1 MEVFFGLAFDDTP
14 LTETPANKGGYLVL
28 GPVGMLYYL
37 ESQLGLIGL
46 PQNND
51 YLRIEQYRQAI
62 LLHLEQNPTAF
73 YKASFHSDQFATAAA
88 LLAKRDELV
97 LAGWNFQLINTPRLD
112 CIVAFEKILE
122 DASFSLASGFADRF
136 ALILKYIKQ
145 RHLQLQKIVVHEPP
159 HLLPQHYK
167 NLFKLLSQK
176 GISISYLPQPKPSG
190 HSDLAVFQQ
199 VLNGNMSNKEAPPL
213 KGDGSLLILRANRA
227 SGLATYFA
235 QLLRQNSDYTP
246 SCLIPEKSNLLDH
259 AITMEGLP
267 SLGMLSASLARPTL
281 QVLKLVTVFL
291 WEPIDPFK
299 IMEFVSLAVKPLEE
313 ELANQ
318 IANQM
323 AQNPGLNGEGW
334 HAMKG
339 RYFSELKD
347 RVQRDK
353 SLDYNEIEA
362 QYKRWFERRRYHVSS
377 AVPKSEVIEIFRYLA
392 QWAYNCFE
400 QEGSK
405 NNSLLIL
412 SEQAR
417 RVKELLEELPELQLT
432 PLELERVVRTIYEPA
447 PIQLR
452 DCQLGHLPYALSP
465 GAVATPLGDLV
476 WWNFVQSEPQHFFSR
491 WYEKERQLLE
501 MQNIYLDKPADEN
514 TRQIWHRKR
523 PILNCKN
530 SLLLIVPHTIA
541 GQEAV
546 AHPLM
551 GDLHATFGQLEAI
564 TLSIDQTTTTC
575 NAFEQKFNL
584 PTKTLLQR
592 RHLDSPKAFLNIKNT
607 QQLGIREKETFSSLN
622 DLFYYPYQWVFK
634 HVIKLRKSSILSVVK
649 DNTLM
654 GNLAHRMFEKLL
666 EQQDFHQW
674 GQQEIEAFIEKEKNT
689 LFKKEGAVMLMYGK
703 EPERINFVQ
712 KLKFAAWSL
721 ARHIN
726 DNGWTVV
733 GTEID
738 LDAPFKNIH
747 IHGRADLVLKRGQE
761 KAIIDLKWRGNRFRE
776 QLIRNEEDLQLVL
789 YAKMI
794 DNSHDWA
801 QAAYFIMEKGL
812 MIARNQQAFSDV
824 NPIHP
829 DADLIEV
836 NQRIFNKMETT
847 YQWRINQLQQGNI
860 EIRCRDTEASL
871 EEYYS
876 EDNLFEL
883 LEMKSGDA
891 PFDDYQ
897 TLINRLK

>member
-1 MEVFFGLAFDDTP
+1 MEVFFGLAFDDAP
-14 LTETPANKGGYLVL
+14 LAGHPANRGGYQAL

-51 YLRIEQYRQAI
+51 YLRIEQYRQA
-62 LLHLEQNPTAF
+62 LRLHLEQSPNAF
-73 YKASFHSDQFATAAA
+73 YKDSFYADQFATAAE
-88 LLAKRDELV
+88 LLARRDELI
-97 LAGWNFQLINTPRLD
+97 LAGWDFQPINSPRLD
-112 CIVAFEKILE
+112 CIADLE
-122 DASFSLASGFADRF
+122 NIIQGAAFSLAAGFADRF
-136 ALILKYIKQ
+136 MLVLKYARR
-145 RHLQLQKIVVHEPP
+145 RHLQLRKVVIHEPE
-159 HLLPQHYK
+159 HLLPPHYK
-167 NLFKLLSQK
+167 KLFDLFSKK
-176 GISISYLPQPKPSG
+176 GITISHLELPNPGGQ
-190 HSDLAVFQQ
+190 SDLSIFQQ
-199 VLNGNMSNKEAPPL
+199 VLSGTMNSKEAPPL
-213 KGDGSLLILRANRA
+213 KGDGSLLILRAKRE

-235 QLLRQNSDYTP
+235 QLLRHNPDYTP
-246 SCLIPEKSNLLDH
+246 SCLIPEKNNLLDH

-313 ELANQ
+313 ELANR

-323 AQNPGLNGEGW
+323 AQSPGLDSEGW
-334 HAMKG
+334 HAMKA
-339 RYFSELKD
+339 RYFAELKE
-347 RVQRDK
+347 RVQRDQ
-353 SLDYNEIEA
+353 SLDYIKIEG
-362 QYKRWFERRRYHVSS
+362 QYKRWFERKRYHISS
-377 AVPKSEVIEIFRYLA
+377 GVPKGEVIEIFRYLA
-392 QWAYNCFE
+392 QWAFE
-400 QEGSK
+400 FFEEEGSK
-405 NNSLLIL
+405 NNSMLIL

-417 RVKELLEELPELQLT
+417 RVKELLEELPEVQLSA
-432 PLELERVVRTIYEPA
+432 LELERVVRTIYEPA

-452 DCQLGHLPYALSP
+452 DCQLGHLPYTLAP
-465 GAVATPLGDLV
+465 GAVATPQENLV

-491 WYEKERQLLE
+491 WYEKERQLLAQ
-501 MQNIYLDKPADEN
+501 QNVCLEKPTDEN
-514 TRQIWHRKR
+514 TRLIWQRKR
-523 PILNCKN
+523 PILNCEQ
-530 SLLLIVPHTIA
+530 SLLLLVPHTIA

-551 GDLHATFGQLEAI
+551 GDLQATFDKIEKI
-564 TLSIDQTTTTC
+564 SLSIDQP
-575 NAFEQKFNL
+575 NAINQVFTQTFQL
-584 PTKTLLQR
+584 PKPTLLSR
-592 RHLDSPKAFLNIKNT
+592 RHLDTPKAFLNIKDT
-607 QQLGIREKETFSSLN
+607 QSLGIREKETFSSLH

-666 EQQDFHQW
+666 EQQNFHQW
-674 GQQEIEAFIEKEKNT
+674 GQQEIEAFIEAEKT
-689 LFKKEGAVMLMYGK
+689 SLFKKEGAVMLMYGK
-703 EPERINFVQ
+703 EPERINFVR
-712 KLKFAAWSL
+712 KLKFAARSL
-721 ARHIN
+721 AKHIN
-726 DNGWTVV
+726 DNGWKVV

-738 LDAPFKNIH
+738 LEATFKNIQ
-747 IHGRADLVLKRGQE
+747 IHGRADLILQRGSE

-789 YAKMI
+789 YSKMI

-812 MIARNQQAFSDV
+812 MIARNQQAFADIT
-824 NPIHP
+824 PIHP
-829 DADLIEV
+829 EANIIEV
-836 NQRIFNKMETT
+836 NQRIFHKMEAT
-847 YQWRINQLQQGNI
+847 YQWRLQQLQQGVI
-860 EIRCRDTEASL
+860 EIRCKDTEQSL